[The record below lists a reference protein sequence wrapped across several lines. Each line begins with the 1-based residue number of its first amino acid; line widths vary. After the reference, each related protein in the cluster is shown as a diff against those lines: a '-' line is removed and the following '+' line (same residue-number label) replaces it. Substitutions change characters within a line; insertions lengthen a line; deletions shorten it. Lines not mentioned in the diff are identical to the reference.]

1 MAFSAQLSLKQRVLN
16 AGLWSVAG
24 FALSLVIRQ
33 GGNLLMTRLLTPEM
47 FGVMA
52 MASTAMVGLAMFSD
66 VGLTKLMNDVSFL
79 AFSEIGCD
87 RAENLKANYYRF
99 PAVITSVA
107 YLAAGAF
114 MTFGSSLINHLYDP
128 RYQAAGWILQF
139 LAAVLITV
147 PFRLATQS
155 FLVLGTPKLQT
166 NVVILRLVV
175 LLSATPIGFCFFG
188 LEGSLLGIVLSHSSV
203 IPSIA
208 LYNVRHKLF
217 DLRKELYLLVF
228 LPLGPGAGKVAAVAL
243 IHWR

>member
-128 RYQAAGWILQF
+128 RYQAAGWIF
-139 LAAVLITV
+139 LA
-147 PFRLATQS
+147 
-155 FLVLGTPKLQT
+155 LGMPKLQS

-175 LLSATPIGFCFFG
+175 LFSATPIGFYFFG
-188 LEGSLLGIVLSHSSV
+188 LEGSVLGIVLSHSSV
-203 IPSIA
+203 IALIA

-217 DLRKELYLLVF
+217 DLRKECTSWSF
-228 LPLGPGAGKVAAVAL
+228 LPLGAGAGKVATV